1 MGQGYK
7 YVCKKCGEEYDIHT
21 GLGMMFPNVYAKTM
35 KDISEGRQ
43 GNSRKDLFKKI
54 PYLAVDA
61 EEYYY
66 ECEDCG
72 FWSVEQ
78 GLDLYEP
85 KDVDKIKKMKF
96 GEKTVEELGSIPY
109 VINTELKKNF
119 VLIDKYEHKCPN
131 CKGLMKK
138 RNKRIISC
146 PNCGTKNSP
155 LGEELW
161 D

>member
-61 EEYYY
+61 EDYYY

-72 FWSVEQ
+72 CWSVEQ
-78 GLDLYEP
+78 GLDLYRP
-85 KDVDKIKKMKF
+85 KDVEKIKKQQF
-96 GEKTVEELGSIPY
+96 GEKTVEELGYVPY
-109 VINTELKKNF
+109 VMGYDFKTDY
-119 VLIDKYEHKCPN
+119 VLLEKYEHKCPK
-131 CKGLMKK
+131 CHGLMKK
-138 RNKRIISC
+138 RSKTVISC
-146 PNCGTKNSP
+146 PNCGTKNRP
-155 LGEELW
+155 AGGVDW